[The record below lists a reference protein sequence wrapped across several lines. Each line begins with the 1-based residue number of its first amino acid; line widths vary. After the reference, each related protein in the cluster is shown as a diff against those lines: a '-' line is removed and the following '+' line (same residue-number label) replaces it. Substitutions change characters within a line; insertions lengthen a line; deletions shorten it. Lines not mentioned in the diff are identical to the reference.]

1 MYSVSIIDDEPWVA
15 ITLMENVDWE
25 SLGFFISKVYSRPQE
40 ALREIC
46 RDHPDVVFVD
56 ISMPLLNGL
65 ELIEQACDD
74 GCSSHFIVLTAYADF
89 EYARKAIRLG
99 VVDYCLKPINPSE
112 IRQLLCRLA
121 PVLEEEKKKPGESE
135 FPENRFEEILHYIR
149 EHKEEKLSLQSISEF
164 FFVNRNYICA
174 LFQKNL
180 GTTFTQY
187 LTSLRMD
194 SAKNLLL
201 HTDIPLSLIAEKS
214 GFKDEFYFNKVFK
227 KSEGI
232 SPGLYRRLHAS
243 QNREGGQR

>member
-1 MYSVSIIDDEPWVA
+1 MYTVSIIDDEPWVA

-25 SLGFFISKVYSRPQE
+25 SLGFCISKVYSRPME
-40 ALREIC
+40 ALQDIC
-46 RDHPDVVFVD
+46 RDNPDVVFVD

-65 ELIEQACDD
+65 ELIERACDD
-74 GCSSHFIVLTAYADF
+74 GCSSRFIVLTAYADF
-89 EYARKAIRLG
+89 EYAKTAIRLG

-112 IRQLLCRLA
+112 IRQLLTRLT
-121 PVLEEEKKKPGESE
+121 PVLEEEKKKPGESD
-135 FPENRFEEILHYIR
+135 FPESKFEEILQYIR
-149 EHKEEKLSLQSISEF
+149 EHKEEKLSLQSIGEL
-164 FFVNRNYICA
+164 FFVNRNYICT

-187 LTSLRMD
+187 LTSLRLD

-201 HTDIPLSLIAEKS
+201 HTDIPLSLIAERS

-232 SPGLYRRLHAS
+232 SPGLYRRLYIA
-243 QNREGGQR
+243 QDQEGR